1 MSSKQHSRH
10 NLRKRAIA
18 WDHPI
23 GRDILGP
30 GKEERLDLDLEKSRV
45 YMTTVLSGL
54 REEP

>member
-10 NLRKRAIA
+10 NPRKRVIT

-23 GRDILGP
+23 GRDTLGP
-30 GKEERLDLDLEKSRV
+30 GKEERRDLDPEKSRI

-54 REEP
+54 REES